1 MARIG
6 RSNLAKRNVMLKIK
20 NYDKL
25 LRRDIGPWR
34 IGRVERTQTAYLIQ
48 LWKNNHDKIQINLER
63 TSVGVPIG
71 LYELWCWNNDTPTA
85 IPIKTML
92 SITDIKNIDKVL
104 NGIEFLIKNR
114 LW

>member
-1 MARIG
+1 
-6 RSNLAKRNVMLKIK
+6 MLKIQ

-25 LRRDIGPWR
+25 LRSDVGPWR

-48 LWKNNHDKIQINLER
+48 LYQFNRRNKIQINLER
-63 TSVGVPIG
+63 TPIGSPIG

-85 IPIKTML
+85 VPIRTMM

-104 NGIEFLIKNR
+104 NGIEFLIRNKIQ
-114 LW
+114 